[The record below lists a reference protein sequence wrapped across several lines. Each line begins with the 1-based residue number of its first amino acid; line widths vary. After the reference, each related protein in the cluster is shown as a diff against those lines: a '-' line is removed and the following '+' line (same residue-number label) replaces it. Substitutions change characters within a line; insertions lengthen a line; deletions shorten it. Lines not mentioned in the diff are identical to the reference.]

1 MADRSQQPPEQ
12 PSPTLHAYAQAAQTC
27 RDIAQQV
34 GIRNCDDDPDWKA
47 AEWRAEDLADKARAA
62 GHSIDEILKAGRKQ

>member
-1 MADRSQQPPEQ
+1 MERTDQQAQQ
-12 PSPTLHAYAQAAQTC
+12 PSPALAAYAQAAQTC

-47 AEWRAEDLADKARAA
+47 AEWRADDLFTKARAA
-62 GHSIDEILKAGRKQ
+62 GHSVDEILEAGQKQ